1 MEKKVIV
8 IAGPTGSGKDSVI
21 KGVIS
26 RCSNVNFFVNATTR
40 KPRVDEVHGQNY
52 YFLDNPTFLKE
63 IEAGNILEYYHRTE
77 TDTYYGTYKP
87 DVLKKIE
94 GDGIGI
100 TQIQIVGA
108 KKLKEMFD
116 ATTIFILPESN
127 EILEQRVRSRSEM
140 SDTEWQERL
149 AHLKREIEEDLPF
162 YDYQIYNKQGEL
174 EKTVDDVMLIL
185 EKEGY
190 KLNKVN

>member
-1 MEKKVIV
+1 MKNVIV

-21 KGVIS
+21 KGVIE
-26 RCSNVNFFVNATTR
+26 RCKNVNFFVNATTR
-40 KPRVDEVHGQNY
+40 KPRVDEVHEKNY
-52 YFLDNPTFLKE
+52 YFLTNEKFLEELKN
-63 IEAGNILEYYHRTE
+63 GNIIEYYHRTE

-94 GDGIGI
+94 GNGIGI
-100 TQIQIVGA
+100 TQVQIVGA
-108 KKLKEMFD
+108 KKLKEDFN

-140 SDTEWQERL
+140 SDLEWQERL

-162 YDYQIYNKQGEL
+162 YDYKIYNKQGEL
-174 EKTVDDVMLIL
+174 EKTVDDVMEIL
-185 EKEGY
+185 KKEGY
-190 KLNKVN
+190 SLEIK